1 MLMRLNIRCHL
12 PFFFSI
18 CTDQYLVNTYGV
30 TEDLHFNF
38 VVSVCT
44 LAPCIL
50 KCRKD
55 CRSCVC
61 TFTNL
66 EAQERYLSIIRGAP
80 QSTLITGNVCSRLLL
95 LLRNTPDPQYLP
107 SYPCAQWMLCTK
119 KQRCIRAICVK
130 TANPKSECGNK
141 LLCNYKLTLAVS
153 GRRCREKNYCSQ
165 QRRHY
170 ITDNRSVA
178 PQRRSSD
185 INCHLVLLSVK
196 VCNNSHVSRT
206 DWTGAGLGAFHQ

>member
-1 MLMRLNIRCHL
+1 LFFKRNRCLIGAALTLLGFQGEGTPFSAWAPSHVGRAYKMLMRLNIRCHL

-18 CTDQYLVNTYGV
+18 CTDQYLVNTYSV
-30 TEDLHFNF
+30 TEDLHFSF
-38 VVSVCT
+38 VLSVCT

-61 TFTNL
+61 IFTNL

-107 SYPCAQWMLCTK
+107 SYPCAQ
-119 KQRCIRAICVK
+119 
-130 TANPKSECGNK
+130 
-141 LLCNYKLTLAVS
+141 
-153 GRRCREKNYCSQ
+153 
-165 QRRHY
+165 
-170 ITDNRSVA
+170 
-178 PQRRSSD
+178 
-185 INCHLVLLSVK
+185 
-196 VCNNSHVSRT
+196 
-206 DWTGAGLGAFHQ
+206 

>member
-1 MLMRLNIRCHL
+1 MGRAYKMLMRLNIRCHL

-61 TFTNL
+61 IFTNL

-95 LLRNTPDPQYLP
+95 LLRNRLHHIHSIYRP
-107 SYPCAQWMLCTK
+107 
-119 KQRCIRAICVK
+119 IHVH
-130 TANPKSECGNK
+130 SECF
-141 LLCNYKLTLAVS
+141 A
-153 GRRCREKNYCSQ
+153 RKN
-165 QRRHY
+165 
-170 ITDNRSVA
+170 SVA
-178 PQRRSSD
+178 YAQY
-185 INCHLVLLSVK
+185 
-196 VCNNSHVSRT
+196 
-206 DWTGAGLGAFHQ
+206 A